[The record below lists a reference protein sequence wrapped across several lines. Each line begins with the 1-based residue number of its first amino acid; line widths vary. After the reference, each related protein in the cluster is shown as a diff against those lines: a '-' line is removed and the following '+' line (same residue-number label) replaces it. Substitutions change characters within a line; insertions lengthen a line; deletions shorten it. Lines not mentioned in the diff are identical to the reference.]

1 MHNVAYRLS
10 GVEAAVEELPAV
22 GLVKSPRFV
31 RRMSRLLAWVLLAMP
46 VVMLLVPWQQNVR
59 GTGRVSAFAP
69 LERQQ
74 TIQAPVSGRVVH
86 CWVLEGSVVKS
97 GDRLLEIADQDPG
110 LMDRLEQQY
119 EAARQKRDAGVDKVA
134 ASVKVVAAL
143 EDARELTV
151 AAADSLVT
159 SAVNK
164 VIAAENALTAAEAD
178 LEQKRLDFDRQRQL
192 SSEGIVSELTAQ
204 KAERDYKAA
213 AAKVK
218 SEKAK
223 VDAARAEESAK
234 RSERDQ
240 KGKEAQAKVDKARAE
255 LNAAQGDVA
264 LAEKDLTDARV
275 KLERQKTQVVRAPR
289 DGRVLRMLANPGA
302 ELVKQGDPLLT
313 LVPDTESLAVELW
326 VDGNDAPLIT
336 EGRAVRLQFEGW
348 PAVQFSGWPS
358 VAVGTFGGRVALVDA
373 QDDGQGMFRILVV
386 PDANDEPWPDRRY
399 LRQGVRAN
407 GWVLL
412 DQVRAGYEIWRQLN
426 GFPPT
431 VAMDKMPQTAGGKR
445 EAK

>member
-1 MHNVAYRLS
+1 MHQMRQFT
-10 GVEAAVEELPAV
+10 AVMSEHEELPV
-22 GLVKSPRFV
+22 VQSVQSPRMV
-31 RRMSRLLAWVLLAMP
+31 RRLSRLIATVLAAMP
-46 VVMLLVPWQQNVR
+46 VMLILVPWQQNVR
-59 GTGRVSAFAP
+59 GSGRVSAYAP

-74 TIQAPVSGRVVH
+74 DIQAPVSGRVVH
-86 CWVLEGSVVKS
+86 CWVMEGSVVQA

-110 LMDRLEQQY
+110 LMERLELQY
-119 EAARQKRDAGVDKVA
+119 EAAKQKRDAAIEKVA

-143 EDARELTV
+143 EDARELTI
-151 AAADSLVT
+151 AAADSLIT

-164 VIAAENALTAAEAD
+164 VVAAENALSAAEAD
-178 LEQKRLDFDRQRQL
+178 LEQKRLDFDRQQTL
-192 SSEGIVSELTAQ
+192 SREGIVSELNAQ
-204 KAERDYKAA
+204 KAERDFKAA
-213 AAKVK
+213 MAKVK
-218 SEKAK
+218 AERAK
-223 VDAARAEESAK
+223 VESARADEAAK
-234 RSERDQ
+234 RAERDQ

-255 LNAAQGDVA
+255 LNSAQGEVA
-264 LAEKDLTDARV
+264 LADKERADARV
-275 KLERQKTQVVRAPR
+275 KVERQKTQVLRAPR
-289 DGRVLRMLANPGA
+289 AGRVFRLLVNPGA

-336 EGRAVRLQFEGW
+336 EGRPVRLQFEGW

-358 VAVGTFGGRVALVDA
+358 VAVGTFGGRVAIVDA
-373 QDDGQGMFRILVV
+373 QDDGRGMFRILVT
-386 PDANDEPWPDRRY
+386 PDPDDAPWPDRMF

-431 VAMDKMPQTAGGKR
+431 VAMNRLSERGTNQKEGK
-445 EAK
+445 